1 MVRYGV
7 GNTVFC
13 MSLGNLSQAG
23 FFFNPLGEDDLSLL
37 KFAIV
42 LLLNNLLDEYND
54 DIPNE

>member
-1 MVRYGV
+1 MVRSDV
-7 GNTVFC
+7 GNTLFC

-23 FFFNPLGEDDLSLL
+23 FFFNPLGEDDLSFL

-42 LLLNNLLDEYND
+42 LLFNNLLDEYND

>member
-1 MVRYGV
+1 
-7 GNTVFC
+7 

-23 FFFNPLGEDDLSLL
+23 FFFNSLGEDDLSLL

-42 LLLNNLLDEYND
+42 LLLNNFLDEYND